1 MADLSG
7 FPYAEVHFDSGGG
20 ALGETDAVRA
30 LAGQADVTDLWVFGH
45 GWNNDAD
52 GARRLYGA
60 LAASLRSVLDS
71 GAVPA
76 LAGRRTAI
84 AGAIWPSK
92 QFADLSAAGSPAAAV
107 VAPENDGARVLA
119 EVQRMRTVFP
129 APSAQHAL
137 DRASAL
143 VPKLPNQ
150 EPARAEFAES
160 LRSLVSPAAASAD
173 DASTEM
179 FAVSGDILMSRLA
192 RPLTPVRAG
201 GAWDAA
207 TNLLNYLTFYEMKAR
222 AGTVGVQGL
231 APLLGNLRTAR
242 PDLRLHLVGHSFG
255 ARLVTAAAGAVTGT
269 ISTVT
274 LLQGAFSQYG
284 FADNWGT
291 GRPGYF
297 RPVIDKHRVTGPML
311 ITYTVN
317 DVLLGIAYALA
328 SRIAGDFN
336 ADLVAPGGATDLYG
350 ALGHNGALNT
360 PEAVPAT
367 LLPVGGAYSWR
378 PGAPHNLLSDQ
389 FISGHSDVAGQQVA
403 YALLS
408 GAAAT

>member
-7 FPYAEVHFDSGGG
+7 FPYAEVQFDSGGG
-20 ALGETDAVRA
+20 VLGGTDAVRA

-52 GARRLYGA
+52 GARQLYGA
-60 LAASLRSVLDS
+60 LAASLRAVFDS

-76 LAGRRTAI
+76 LAGRRPAI
-84 AGAIWPSK
+84 AGTIWPSK
-92 QFADLSAAGSPAAAV
+92 QFADLVASGSHTAAV
-107 VAPENDGARVLA
+107 VAPESDGARVLA
-119 EVQRMRTVFP
+119 GVQRMRAVFP
-129 APSAQHAL
+129 GPQAQRTL

-160 LRSLVSPAAASAD
+160 LRSLVSPAAASPD

-192 RPLTPVRAG
+192 RPPAPAPARAG

-222 AGTVGVQGL
+222 AGTVGTLGL
-231 APLLGNLRTAR
+231 APLLSELTR
-242 PDLRLHLVGHSFG
+242 PGLRLHLVGHSFG
-255 ARLVTAAAGAVTGT
+255 ARLVTAAAGALTGDKAV
-269 ISTVT
+269 STLS

-297 RPVIDKHRVTGPML
+297 RPVIDRHRVTGPML

-328 SRIAGDFN
+328 SRVAGDFN

-408 GAAAT
+408 GSV